1 MFCSNC
7 GNEINNNSKFCQHCG
22 AEINNNSNSNLPIV
36 TKEPVSNSNK
46 VLCPKCGSDNIHFI
60 TVQAS
65 QNFDKSDACCGYLLC
80 GPLGLLCGVK
90 DKTESKTVRKCMNCN
105 KEF

>member
-7 GNEINNNSKFCQHCG
+7 GKEINDNAKFCENCG
-22 AEINNNSNSNLPIV
+22 AKVNNEGTYDIV
-36 TKEPVSNSNK
+36 NVEPVSTSK
-46 VLCPKCGSDNIHFI
+46 RVLCPRCGSDNIHFI

-105 KEF
+105 NEF